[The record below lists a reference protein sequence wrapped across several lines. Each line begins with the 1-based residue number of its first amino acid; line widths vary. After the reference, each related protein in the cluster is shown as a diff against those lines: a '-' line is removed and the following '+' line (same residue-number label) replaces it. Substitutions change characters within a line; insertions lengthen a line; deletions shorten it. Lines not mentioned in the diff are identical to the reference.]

1 MACLS
6 FTLPELNQTDP
17 ASVATFYKI
26 IDDKMV
32 EAGLIRSTLP
42 SSVTISDSFITNQ
55 QIVHY
60 DQTTFQTLFSST
72 AIKATGVYG
81 SNQYIASMVYELPVG
96 DGSTEYIN
104 DTIDPTYKRVNRSS
118 YDSTKIKFAIHI
130 MLLNINSTSNS
141 LIRYRI
147 LHNMSVIYV
156 GDNLTMQPYYIGT
169 GLRYVNNTSW
179 NISAYGISGQS
190 FISLTDNSLSVMI
203 GRQNHSSS
211 GVTPSYPDFNK
222 YMIKF
227 HLYRNS
233 GDVCLYYVGA
243 NLENSNS
250 GTAYLNITYADV
262 NCAYYNKENKT
273 FTNSVQTSSA
283 FLYWPIQASN
293 AITNGSLNI
302 GQVYASDGLK
312 IMYVPYFF
320 INKRADA
327 EHSIIEQTYM
337 KDGNKVIGR
346 FVNMGASERAFL
358 PYLRTNLN
366 YNWAFLYEEGIT
378 YTTESVGS

>member
-17 ASVATFYKI
+17 ASVAAFYKI

-42 SSVTISDSFITNQ
+42 STVTITDAFLNQ
-55 QIVHY
+55 PIVHY
-60 DQTTFQTLFSST
+60 NQSTFQALFTST
-72 AIKATGVYG
+72 TIKASATYG

-104 DTIDPTYKRVNRSS
+104 DAIDPSYKRVNRSS
-118 YDSTKIKFAIHI
+118 YDNTKVKFAIHI
-130 MLLNINSTSNS
+130 MLLNINSGNNS

-156 GDNLTMQPYYIGT
+156 GANLTMQPYYIGPN
-169 GLRYVNNTSW
+169 LRYSNTTSW
-179 NISAYGISGQS
+179 NISVYGISGQS
-190 FISLTDNSLSVMI
+190 FISLTDNGLSVMI

-211 GVTPSYPDFNK
+211 SVTPAYADFNK

-227 HLYRNS
+227 HLYRKN

-243 NLENSNS
+243 NLENSTS
-250 GTAYLNITYADV
+250 VPTYLNNAFADV
-262 NCAYYNKENKT
+262 YCAYYNNESKV
-273 FTNSVQTSSA
+273 FTHSVQTSSA
-283 FLYWPIQASN
+283 FLYWPIQPTN
-293 AITNGSLNI
+293 AITNGTLNI

-312 IMYVPYFF
+312 LMHVPYFF

-346 FVNMGASERAFL
+346 FVNMGASERSFL
-358 PYLRTNLN
+358 PYLRTNLS
-366 YNWAFLYEEGIT
+366 YNWSFLYEEGIT